1 MSQIITADNG
11 ILMTD
16 SNGLITGGSV
26 VVLDRIPSV
35 KKPIESKFHKEF
47 SGEGVGGAV
56 KRMKGNLIGLPNSK
70 RSTELEGMNIRP
82 SLSNS
87 VRPSSSAS
95 VGSGIAKNSIK
106 FPSSLKAKKEVRN
119 NIKLVL

>member
-1 MSQIITADNG
+1 MSQLTADNG
-11 ILMTD
+11 LLMTD
-16 SNGLITGGSV
+16 SNGLISGGSV
-26 VVLDRIPSV
+26 VVLDRMPDV
-35 KKPIESKFHKEF
+35 KKPIESKFYREY
-47 SGEGVGGAV
+47 SGEGVGGVV

-87 VRPSSSAS
+87 VRPSSSVS
-95 VGSGIAKNSIK
+95 LGNGIARNSIK
-106 FPSSLKAKKEVRN
+106 FPTSLKAKKEVRN